1 MAADIPSPAPGGS
14 PFESV
19 RIQVPLNSSLSE
31 NSLFPRTPNGR
42 KSCWLCLQ
50 NNFEPD
56 RALPRPM
63 PSAAPAH
70 LVSHLDRHSSLLP
83 PLPAPSPRED
93 RGDCAHLLGVTALL
107 SQSTPTGA
115 ISARVKDKV
124 FSVAYKVPLTCPHH
138 FHLLPCP
145 IHFGHRG
152 LPTFPQLYETSSH
165 CRALTMPVP
174 SAWNAYPH

>member
-1 MAADIPSPAPGGS
+1 MAADIPSPTPGGS

-56 RALPRPM
+56 RTLPRPL
-63 PSAAPAH
+63 PSAAPVH

-93 RGDCAHLLGVTALL
+93 RGACAHLLGVTALL
-107 SQSTPTGA
+107 SQSTLTGRHLSQGQRQSLLCGLQGPTDLPPSFPPSPLPNPLRAQGA
-115 ISARVKDKV
+115 SH
-124 FSVAYKVPLTCPHH
+124 FSLA
-138 FHLLPCP
+138 
-145 IHFGHRG
+145 I
-152 LPTFPQLYETSSH
+152 
-165 CRALTMPVP
+165 
-174 SAWNAYPH
+174 